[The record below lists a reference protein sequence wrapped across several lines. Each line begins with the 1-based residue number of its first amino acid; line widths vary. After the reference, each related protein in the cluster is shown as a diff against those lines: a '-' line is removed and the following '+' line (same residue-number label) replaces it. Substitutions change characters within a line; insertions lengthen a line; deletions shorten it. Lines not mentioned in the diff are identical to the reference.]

1 METMTKTPKPI
12 VLPSEAVE
20 VIEAFL
26 NRRNQAEVK
35 VESGKAVVVEIHR
48 KLKYDGQARA

>member
-1 METMTKTPKPI
+1 MTQPPKTI
-12 VLPSEAVE
+12 RLPSEAVE
-20 VIEAFL
+20 EIEAIL
-26 NRRNQAEVK
+26 KRRNQAEVK

>member
-1 METMTKTPKPI
+1 METMTQTPKTI
-12 VLPSEAVE
+12 RLPSEAVE
-20 VIEAFL
+20 EIEAIL
-26 NRRNQAEVK
+26 KRRNQAEVK

>member
-1 METMTKTPKPI
+1 MTPTPKTI
-12 VLPSEAVE
+12 RLPSEAVE
-20 VIEAFL
+20 EIEAIL
-26 NRRNQAEVK
+26 KRRNQAEVK

>member
-1 METMTKTPKPI
+1 MTQTPKTI
-12 VLPSEAVE
+12 RLPSEAVE
-20 VIEAFL
+20 EIKAIL
-26 NRRNQAEVK
+26 KRRNQAEVK

>member
-1 METMTKTPKPI
+1 MTQTPNTI
-12 VLPSEAVE
+12 RLPSEAVE
-20 VIEAFL
+20 EIEAIL
-26 NRRNQAEVK
+26 KRRNQAEVK

>member
-1 METMTKTPKPI
+1 MTQTPKTI
-12 VLPSEAVE
+12 RLPSEAVE
-20 VIEAFL
+20 EIEAIL
-26 NRRNQAEVK
+26 KRRNQAVVK

>member
-1 METMTKTPKPI
+1 MTQTQKTI
-12 VLPSEAVE
+12 RLPSEAVE
-20 VIEAFL
+20 EIEAIL
-26 NRRNQAEVK
+26 KRRNQAEVK

>member
-1 METMTKTPKPI
+1 MTQTPKTI
-12 VLPSEAVE
+12 RLPSEAVE
-20 VIEAFL
+20 EIEVIL
-26 NRRNQAEVK
+26 KRRNQAEVK

>member
-1 METMTKTPKPI
+1 METMTQTPKMI
-12 VLPSEAVE
+12 RLPSEAVTE
-20 VIEAFL
+20 IEAIL
-26 NRRNQAEVK
+26 KRRNQAEVK